1 LTFAR
6 GLINVTRQLDT
17 YFGTSEY
24 TQQYIKISQWFQTQ
38 KMYAKDHLQV
48 KISDWENGVFQLER
62 EPASVCNQTLLRE
75 RNQQLADILWKLLE
89 AASDEVIYTHS
100 AIPTAYALFFT
111 SENGPILI
119 TNLDPLGKT
128 AH

>member
-1 LTFAR
+1 
-6 GLINVTRQLDT
+6 
-17 YFGTSEY
+17 
-24 TQQYIKISQWFQTQ
+24 
-38 KMYAKDHLQV
+38 MYAKDHLQV